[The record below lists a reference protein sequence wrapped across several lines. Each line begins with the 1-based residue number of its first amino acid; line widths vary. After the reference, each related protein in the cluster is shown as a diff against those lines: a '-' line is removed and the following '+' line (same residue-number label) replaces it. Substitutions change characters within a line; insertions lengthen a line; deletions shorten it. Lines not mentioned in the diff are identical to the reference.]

1 MAEGLAVE
9 LPLNINSTDG
19 PYGLHKGLIDMAAQN
34 LKMIV
39 LTTPGERIMAPNFG
53 VGIRRYLFEQNS
65 PGTIE
70 NIRNRIIQQVKTYL
84 PYIVIR
90 DLKVY
95 SPDIS
100 GSQLG
105 DTDKTTLMISI
116 SYAVPAANATSTLTI
131 PVEG

>member
-9 LPLNINSTDG
+9 LPLNMDPVDG
-19 PYGLHKGLIDMAAQN
+19 AYGLHKRLIDMAAQN

-39 LTTPGERIMAPNFG
+39 LTSPGERIMAPNFG
-53 VGIRRYLFEQNS
+53 VGIRRYLFEPNT

-90 DLKVY
+90 DLRVY
-95 SPDIS
+95 SPAIP
-100 GSQLG
+100 GGQLG
-105 DTDKTTLMISI
+105 DIDKTTLMISI
-116 SYAVPAANATSTLTI
+116 SYAVPAANASSTLTI

>member
-9 LPLNINSTDG
+9 LPLNMDPVDG
-19 PYGLHKGLIDMAAQN
+19 AYGLHKRLVDMAAQN

-39 LTTPGERIMAPNFG
+39 LTSPGERIMAPDFG

-65 PGTIE
+65 PGTVD
-70 NIRNRIIQQVKTYL
+70 NIKNRITQQVKTYL

-90 DLKVY
+90 DLQVY
-95 SPDIS
+95 SPDLP
-100 GSQLG
+100 GGQLG
-105 DTDKTTLMISI
+105 DTDKTTLIVSI
-116 SYAVPAANATSTLTI
+116 SYAVPAVNATSTLTI